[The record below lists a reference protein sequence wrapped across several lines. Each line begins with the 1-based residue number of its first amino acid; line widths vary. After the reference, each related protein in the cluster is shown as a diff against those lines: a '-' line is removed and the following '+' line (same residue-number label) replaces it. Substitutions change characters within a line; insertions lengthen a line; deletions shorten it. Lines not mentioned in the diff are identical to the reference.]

1 MDTGRSQHPVLS
13 SNAKIRE
20 HGIVVLNDVTSM
32 PVYGVPLSTENL
44 IIALNLGGS
53 LTCEFDT
60 LPVEYKYHDITVLMP
75 NHTVNAVKTSDDY
88 RVNLLVM
95 SPEAFEQMKFD
106 NPASYKEGLY
116 YHRQAH
122 FHLDDKQF
130 ENIYSVFK
138 LLHSVCESESLR
150 NSTLKGK
157 LLDVLF
163 GLLAEFRKSN
173 GEVANRQPSQHEE
186 ILTSFIEAV
195 TKHYD
200 KSREVRYYADML
212 CLSPKYFAAII
223 KQQTGV
229 NASTWIS
236 NYVVVQAKTLLRY
249 HRNLTVQQI
258 AIRLGF
264 TDQASFSRFFK
275 KKTGQSP
282 SEYR

>member
-1 MDTGRSQHPVLS
+1 M
-13 SNAKIRE
+13 
-20 HGIVVLNDVTSM
+20 
-32 PVYGVPLSTENL
+32 
-44 IIALNLGGS
+44 
-53 LTCEFDT
+53 
-60 LPVEYKYHDITVLMP
+60 
-75 NHTVNAVKTSDDY
+75 
-88 RVNLLVM
+88 
-95 SPEAFEQMKFD
+95 
-106 NPASYKEGLY
+106 
-116 YHRQAH
+116 
-122 FHLDDKQF
+122 
-130 ENIYSVFK
+130 
-138 LLHSVCESESLR
+138 CESESLR

-163 GLLAEFRKSN
+163 GLLAEFRKNN
-173 GEVANRQPSQHEE
+173 GEVNRQPSQHEE

>member
-32 PVYGVPLSTENL
+32 PVYGEPLSSENL

-130 ENIYSVFK
+130 EDIYSVFK

-163 GLLAEFRKSN
+163 GLLAEFRKNN

>member
-1 MDTGRSQHPVLS
+1 MDTGKSQHPVLS
-13 SNAKIRE
+13 SEAKIRE
-20 HGIVVLNDVTSM
+20 HGIVMLNDVTYM
-32 PVYGVPLSTENL
+32 PVYGEPISSPNL
-44 IIALNLGGS
+44 IIALNIDGV

-60 LPVEYKYHDITVLMP
+60 LPVEFKRHDITVLMP
-75 NHTVNAVKTSDDY
+75 NHTLNAIKTSDDY
-88 RVNLLVM
+88 RANLLVM

-122 FHLDDKQF
+122 FSLDDRQF
-130 ENIYSVFK
+130 DDIYSVFK
-138 LLHSVCESESLR
+138 LLNSVCESESLR

-173 GEVANRQPSQHEE
+173 GEVNRQPSQHEE

>member
-32 PVYGVPLSTENL
+32 PVYGEPLSSENL

-130 ENIYSVFK
+130 EDIYSVFK